1 MIKLSRKYVKLQL
14 ELPIDVSKEEVIEI
28 PEGKYSFYELV
39 TLIENTNLYLKNKR
53 NRSRPSHKKQRIL
66 EKNLFACVECGA
78 TKNLEL
84 DHIIP
89 VSQGGSDDDDN
100 LQILC
105 SVCHHRKHKTHAK

>member
-1 MIKLSRKYVKLQL
+1 M
-14 ELPIDVSKEEVIEI
+14 DVAKEGLIEI
-28 PEGKYSFYELV
+28 PEGKYSIYELV
-39 TLIENTNLYLKNKR
+39 NLIENTNLYLENKR

-66 EKNLFACVECGA
+66 EKNFFACVECGS
-78 TKNLEL
+78 TENLEL

-89 VSQGGSDDDDN
+89 VSQGGPDDDN